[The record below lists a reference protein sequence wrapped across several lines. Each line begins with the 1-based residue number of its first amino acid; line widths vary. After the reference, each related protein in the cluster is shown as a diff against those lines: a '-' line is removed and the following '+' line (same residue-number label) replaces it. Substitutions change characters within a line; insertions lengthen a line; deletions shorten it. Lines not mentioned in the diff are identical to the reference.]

1 MANTDKTV
9 LIKDELLNRMKQFKE
24 ALQDEN
30 KRIELENN
38 IMGYE
43 VLIRFEVFLKE
54 QEGEKFADGLFLYMS
69 ESGEIVGAEYYIRD
83 AEDVTVTG
91 LEAED
96 FNVVKELFKDYF
108 ALEVE

>member
-1 MANTDKTV
+1 
-9 LIKDELLNRMKQFKE
+9 
-24 ALQDEN
+24 
-30 KRIELENN
+30 
-38 IMGYE
+38 
-43 VLIRFEVFLKE
+43 
-54 QEGEKFADGLFLYMS
+54 MS